1 MSRDRTIQFGAIVLM
16 IAAFV
21 SAGLLLPSILRKSD
35 QHGLRY
41 TDVTVN
47 GAPPFVA
54 LGTAIGAFRG
64 LIVDYLWIK
73 VNLMKEQ
80 GLYYEVMADADLITK
95 LQPRFAPVWSF
106 HGHNMA
112 YNISVATNTPE
123 ERWEWVN
130 AGIRLLRDE
139 GLRINPQD
147 LILHKDLAFWHAHK
161 LDGVSDDAHLYY
173 KLEFARIWHSLLGE
187 PPAEEDLR
195 VEWIKSIA
203 DAPATLQQAELETP
217 GVLEL
222 VERLRGDFATLHENA
237 DPFDLDRRF
246 LGTMSWWQAINEES
260 YVAKELGAAD
270 ELRARN
276 DRLFLLLDTL
286 WNDPAYAEAWDTLLR
301 YVRRKVLI
309 DEFNMDPQRMYEY
322 TRDLGPIDWRHPQ
335 AHALYWSR
343 KGTQEAEQRMSNPDD
358 IYHLINNDRLQIQAL
373 QGLAR
378 NGRIHFD
385 PFEQSIPGRF
395 PEPRFIETIDGMFE
409 DLYTKYFDARGA
421 GGETFIIF
429 IKNFLSSSIRELYR
443 QGEIERAQ
451 ELMDRLDSLF
461 GRGGFPPNNQYS
473 MPLDIFVSNE
483 TRGEYDRQPHLATSD
498 VAASLRYGFRVGVG
512 QNRPEVYKE
521 AVKFART
528 VTDYYRNHKFIDYST
543 KLGSDRMKDILGE
556 LDQSAEIAFLQMM
569 IDPTMPMEERITIWA
584 QVDEL
589 EPQIRLR
596 TYDKVESELRR
607 QLSLHPLG
615 RAIAMEEAF
624 PEPPGLEAFRQQMA
638 LKRAREA
645 ESTKEAR
652 PEDVERR

>member
-1 MSRDRTIQFGAIVLM
+1 MTRDRIIQLCSLGVMLV
-16 IAAFV
+16 AFV
-21 SAGLLLPSILRKSD
+21 ASGLLLPSILRKSEER
-35 QHGLRY
+35 GLRY
-41 TDVTVN
+41 TDVSVD

-139 GLRINPQD
+139 GLKMNPQD
-147 LILHKDLAFWHAHK
+147 LLLHKDLAFWHAHK
-161 LDGVSDDAHLYY
+161 LDGVSDDAHLFY
-173 KLEFARIWHSLLGE
+173 KLEFAKIWHSLLGE
-187 PPAEEDLR
+187 PPAEEDER
-195 VEWIKSIA
+195 IEWIKSIA
-203 DAPATLQQAELETP
+203 DAPATLQQAEAEAP

-222 VERLRGDFATLHENA
+222 VDRLTNDFAAFQKEGER
-237 DPFDLDRRF
+237 FELDDRF
-246 LGTMSWWQAINEES
+246 LATMSWWLAINQDS
-260 YVAKELGAAD
+260 YVARELGAAAD
-270 ELRARN
+270 LRARN
-276 DRLFLLLDTL
+276 DRLFLALDAL
-286 WNDPAYAEAWDTLLR
+286 WNDPAYEEAWKTLLR
-301 YVRRKVLI
+301 YVRRRVLI
-309 DEFNMDPQRMYEY
+309 DEYNMDPQRMYEY

-335 AHALYWSR
+335 AHALYWAR
-343 KGTQEAEQRMSNPDD
+343 KGTQEAESRMNPDEV
-358 IYHLINNDRLQIQAL
+358 YHLINNDRLQIQAL

-385 PFEQSIPGRF
+385 IFEQSIPGRF
-395 PEPRFIETIDGMFE
+395 PEPRFIDTIDGMFE
-409 DLYTKYFDARGA
+409 DLYTKYFEARGA

-451 ELMDRLDSLF
+451 ELMDRLDALF
-461 GRGGFPPNNQYS
+461 GRGGFPPNNQYA
-473 MPLDIFVSNE
+473 MPLDIFVANE

-521 AVKFART
+521 AVKFARE

-543 KLGSDRMKDILGE
+543 KLGSDRMRDILGE
-556 LDQSAEIAFLQMM
+556 LDFSAEIAFLQLMM
-569 IDPTMPMEERITIWA
+569 DPTIPMEERMTIWA

-589 EPQIRLR
+589 EPQVRLR
-596 TYDKVESELRR
+596 TYDRLEAELKR
-607 QLSLHPLG
+607 QLGIHPLG
-615 RAIAMEEAF
+615 RSITMAEGF
-624 PEPPGLEAFRQQMA
+624 PEPPGLDAFRQQMA
-638 LKRAREA
+638 RERALEA
-645 ESTKEAR
+645 QEAQQAR

>member
-1 MSRDRTIQFGAIVLM
+1 MTRDRIIQLCSLGVMIV
-16 IAAFV
+16 AFV
-21 SAGLLLPSILRKSD
+21 ASGLLLPSILKKSEER
-35 QHGLRY
+35 GLRY
-41 TDVTVN
+41 TDVSVD

-139 GLRINPQD
+139 GLKMNPQD
-147 LILHKDLAFWHAHK
+147 LLLHKDLAFWHAHK
-161 LDGVSDDAHLYY
+161 LDGVSDDAHLFY
-173 KLEFARIWHSLLGE
+173 KLEFAKIWHSLLGE
-187 PPAEEDLR
+187 PPAEEDER
-195 VEWIKSIA
+195 TEWIKSIA
-203 DAPATLQQAELETP
+203 DAPATLQQAEAETP

-222 VERLRGDFATLHENA
+222 VDRLQNDFAVFQDEGER
-237 DPFDLDRRF
+237 FELDDRF
-246 LGTMSWWQAINEES
+246 LATMSWWQAINQDS
-260 YVAKELGAAD
+260 YVARELGAAED
-270 ELRARN
+270 LRARN
-276 DRLFLLLDTL
+276 DRLFLVLDAL
-286 WNDPAYAEAWDTLLR
+286 WNDPAYEDAWDTLLR
-301 YVRRKVLI
+301 YVRRKVLL
-309 DEFNMDPQRMYEY
+309 EEYNMDPQRMYEY

-335 AHALYWSR
+335 AHALYWAR
-343 KGTQEAEQRMSNPDD
+343 KGTQEAESRMNPDD
-358 IYHLINNDRLQIQAL
+358 VYHLINNDRLQIQAL

-385 PFEQSIPGRF
+385 IFEQSIPGRF
-395 PEPRFIETIDGMFE
+395 PEPRFIDTIDGMFE

-451 ELMDRLDSLF
+451 ELMDRLDALF
-461 GRGGFPPNNQYS
+461 GRGGFPPNNQYA
-473 MPLDIFVSNE
+473 MPLDIFVANE

-521 AVKFART
+521 AVKFARE

-543 KLGSDRMKDILGE
+543 KLGSDRMRDILGE
-556 LDQSAEIAFLQMM
+556 LDFSAEIAFLQLMM
-569 IDPTMPMEERITIWA
+569 DPTIPMEERMTIWA

-589 EPQIRLR
+589 EPQVRLR
-596 TYDKVESELRR
+596 TYDRLEAELKR
-607 QLSLHPLG
+607 QLGIHPLG
-615 RAIAMEEAF
+615 RSITMAEGF
-624 PEPPGLEAFRQQMA
+624 PEPPGLDAFRQQMA
-638 LKRAREA
+638 RERALDAQEA
-645 ESTKEAR
+645 EEAR

>member
-1 MSRDRTIQFGAIVLM
+1 MSRDRATQLVALLIMV
-16 IAAFV
+16 AAFV
-21 SAGLLLPSILRKSD
+21 ASGLLLPKILDKSE

-41 TDVTVN
+41 TDVSVE

-187 PPAEEDLR
+187 PPVGEEER
-195 VEWIKSIA
+195 IAWIKAIA

-217 GVLEL
+217 EVKEL
-222 VERLRGDFATLHENA
+222 VEKLRTDMSVLYDSVE
-237 DPFDLDRRF
+237 PFDLDRRF
-246 LGTMSWWQAINEES
+246 LATMSWWQAINEES
-260 YVAKELGAAD
+260 YVAEALGAAD

-276 DRLFLLLDTL
+276 DRLFLLLDNL
-286 WNDPAYAEAWDTLLR
+286 WSDPKYAKAWDTLIR
-301 YVRRKVLI
+301 FVQKRVLI
-309 DEFNMDPQRMYEY
+309 DDFNMDPQRMYEY
-322 TRDLGPIDWRHPQ
+322 TRELGPIDWRHPQ
-335 AHALYWSR
+335 AHSLYWAR
-343 KGTQEAEQRMSNPDD
+343 KGTQEAEQRMTNPDD
-358 IYHLINNDRLQIQAL
+358 VYHLINNDRLQIQAL

-378 NGRIHFD
+378 SGRIHFD

-395 PEPRFIETIDGMFE
+395 PEPRFINTIDGMFE
-409 DLYTKYFDARGA
+409 DLYTKYFEARGA
-421 GGETFIIF
+421 GGETFIVF

-443 QGEIERAQ
+443 QGEVERAQ

-461 GRGGFPPNNQYS
+461 GRGGFPPNNQYAI
-473 MPLDIFVSNE
+473 PLDIFVANE
-483 TRGEYDRQPHLATSD
+483 TRGEYDRQPHLAPSD

-512 QNRPEVYKE
+512 QNRPDVYKE
-521 AVKFART
+521 AVRYAGE
-528 VTDYYRNHKFIDYST
+528 VTDYYRNHKLIDYST
-543 KLGSDRMKDILGE
+543 KLGMDRMKDILGE
-556 LDQSAEIAFLQMM
+556 LDRSAEIAFLQLM
-569 IDPTMPMEERITIWA
+569 IDPAIPMEERLTIWA
-584 QVDEL
+584 QVDDL

-596 TYDKVESELRR
+596 TYDKVQRELER
-607 QLSLHPLG
+607 QLGLHPLG
-615 RAIAMEEAF
+615 RSMTMAEAF
-624 PEPPGLEAFRQQMA
+624 PEPPGLEAFRQQLA
-638 LKRAREA
+638 LERAQQAKEA
-645 ESTKEAR
+645 EEAR